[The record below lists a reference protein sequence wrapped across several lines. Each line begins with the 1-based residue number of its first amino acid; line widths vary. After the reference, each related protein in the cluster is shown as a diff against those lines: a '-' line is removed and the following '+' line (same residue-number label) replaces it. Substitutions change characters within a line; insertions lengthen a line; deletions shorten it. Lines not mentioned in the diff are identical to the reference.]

1 MKQRGRSGF
10 TLLELLV
17 VVIIVGILA
26 TIAIPA
32 FLRAMENARAAEARA
47 FLDTLKTAE
56 EAYYQEHQVYSGS
69 FSDLVVDQPAATSTK
84 HYFKYTL
91 SSASG
96 STFTGTG
103 TRKTTGDTGKSPNYT
118 SAYTVTINQNGDL
131 GGTGI
136 P

>member
-1 MKQRGRSGF
+1 MKRESRSGF

-32 FLRAMENARAAEARA
+32 FQRAMENARGAEAKA

-56 EAYYQEHQVYSGS
+56 EAYYQEHQTYTAV
-69 FSDLVVDQPAATSTK
+69 FTELVVDQPVNASTK

-91 SSASG
+91 ASPTA
-96 STFTGTG
+96 STFTGTA
-103 TRKTTGDTGKSPNYT
+103 TRKITGDTGKSPNYT
-118 SAYTVTINQNGDL
+118 SAYTYTMNEQGVL
-131 GGTGI
+131 GGTGV